1 MHQLVKNLYNKLKI
15 NLYILDDNEDR
26 NSVKNNDGN
35 LFSDLE
41 GNYTQMNIE
50 EEDEISCYIKSQ
62 DIRIKDDPLMW
73 WSNHRNSFPTLM
85 QLARKYLSILAISVP
100 SERLFSDTENHIL
113 HNNNNSSSSR
123 TPNISYLD
131 ESNDINFIKIQL
143 VDLLNTG
150 MTIKLVCNNK
160 TTLSNAKAHDDFNE
174 NEDDNFYDDNNGE
187 DKEKDS
193 SNPNTSNQKDI
204 EIEK

>member
-113 HNNNNSSSSR
+113 
-123 TPNISYLD
+123 
-131 ESNDINFIKIQL
+131 
-143 VDLLNTG
+143 
-150 MTIKLVCNNK
+150 
-160 TTLSNAKAHDDFNE
+160 AHDDFNE

-193 SNPNTSNQKDI
+193 KLHPIINHDLNVFDI
-204 EIEK
+204 ETAVDEALNE